1 MLFKLPRFTTLLLF
15 PIVLGSGLVYLLSLV
30 EGNWLSDLCGEARLL
45 LLFPLGLTLIFS
57 LLRNNAAIVFC
68 STVLVSIICYQTLFG
83 QGHALDKR
91 DIAIKEAHEKQISIL
106 NFNTEYQHNNKI
118 ETFIAYCKKMDPDV
132 VVLSE
137 SDEKW
142 TRSMEKLEYPS
153 TMSILRR
160 PGITVLSK
168 YASRGSQIYYTGTAK
183 HPQVHIQIDKDNQTI
198 NIIALHLS
206 AIQSPT
212 EYDLRKKEFAL
223 LKDRLEKMPY
233 PTIILGDTNSSNWSS
248 SVKAFLKD
256 ADLKDTQAG
265 FMTVPTWPAR
275 SGKLIANVAIP
286 PFVAIDNV
294 FVSKDFDVLER
305 KVGPA
310 LGSDHLPV
318 FVKLQLNQKAG
329 L

>member
-1 MLFKLPRFTTLLLF
+1 MPRFTTLLLF

-45 LLFPLGLTLIFS
+45 LLLPLGFTLIFS

-91 DIAIKEAHEKQISIL
+91 DIAIKEEHEKQISIL

-198 NIIALHLS
+198 NIVALHLS
-206 AIQSPT
+206 AMQSPT
-212 EYDLRKKEFAL
+212 GYDLRQKEFAL

-248 SVKAFLKD
+248 SVKSFLKD

-305 KVGPA
+305 RVGPA

-318 FVKLQLNQKAG
+318 FVKLQLNQKAS